1 LTVTRVELGAERVTA
16 KLNEPEFSDAEAE
29 AIDSDGVGGVSSL
42 LIVPVAEAWLRTAPA
57 EGAERIRD
65 RC

>member
-42 LIVPVAEAWLRTAPA
+42 LIVPVAEAWFRTTRPY
-57 EGAERIRD
+57 
-65 RC
+65 